1 MKVSSKE
8 KTLFLH
14 PQKDEKRRRKRVH
27 PKTKNQKPKTK
38 KKEISSSSSQKKREI
53 RENRELSDG
62 GRTLTGEKISLTKR
76 HSSAPTLSSSS
87 NRRHSFSLERTHAR
101 TPTSIVE
108 MMMMSS
114 SSVFGRPLSINNNNS
129 YCNNNINSAGS
140 TSTSKRYLCSNI
152 SAASKTQSVITKS
165 FPLRKQRYQKE
176 QQQQQKRGHIS
187 FRNAAV
193 AIPGI
198 FGEVEAPRPDVA
210 MPGKEDPWTDPKWKD
225 KRWTIYRD
233 VAYDLDPFFEKH
245 PGGNW
250 LLNLAI
256 GRDSTALL
264 ESYHLR
270 PEVAV
275 ARFRMLPVLK
285 DFPVEAVPK
294 SPRPNDSPLYNS
306 IRIRVRTELFP
317 EEGKNKHRQGGDFA
331 TCVILGFA
339 VFAYSIYYAFP
350 SVLTGAL
357 LGLSGAWIGLT
368 VQHCANHG
376 AMSPSPLVNNLLGLT
391 DDLIGGSSLMWRYH
405 HQVSH
410 HIHCNDNALDQD
422 VFTSMPLIRFD
433 ARRERKWFHK
443 FQHLYMFLAFPLM
456 QVVFQVGDIVG
467 LFTKD
472 TEGAKLHGATALE
485 LSTVII
491 GKIAHFGLLLA
502 PLANHATSTV
512 LAAVASF
519 IVVQGMVLACTFAV
533 SHNVAEAKVPEDTGG
548 EAWER
553 DWGIQQLVTSADWG
567 GRIGNFFTGGLNL
580 QVEHHMFPAICFV
593 HYPAIAKIVREE
605 AAKFGINYASY
616 RTLPGIFM
624 QFIKFM
630 KDMGTADQIGDITT
644 VRHRNNELALQV
656 DIAKTS
662 MNSQANVDI
671 GSDSQS
677 IQRNLARRMFNLQ

>member
-1 MKVSSKE
+1 VIAK
-8 KTLFLH
+8 
-14 PQKDEKRRRKRVH
+14 
-27 PKTKNQKPKTK
+27 
-38 KKEISSSSSQKKREI
+38 
-53 RENRELSDG
+53 
-62 GRTLTGEKISLTKR
+62 
-76 HSSAPTLSSSS
+76 
-87 NRRHSFSLERTHAR
+87 
-101 TPTSIVE
+101 SI
-108 MMMMSS
+108 
-114 SSVFGRPLSINNNNS
+114 
-129 YCNNNINSAGS
+129 
-140 TSTSKRYLCSNI
+140 
-152 SAASKTQSVITKS
+152 TQ
-165 FPLRKQRYQKE
+165 QQ
-176 QQQQQKRGHIS
+176 QQQQQKRGRAS
-187 FRNAAV
+187 LKNAAV
-193 AIPGI
+193 AIPGV
-198 FGEVEAPRPDVA
+198 FGKVEAPRPDVA
-210 MPGKEDPWTDPKWKD
+210 IPGKEDPWTDPKWKE

-306 IRIRVRTELFP
+306 IRTRVRTELFP

-350 SVLTGAL
+350 SLLAGAL

-376 AMSPSPLVNNLLGLT
+376 AMSPSPVVNNLLGLT

-422 VFTSMPLIRFD
+422 VFTAMPLLRFD

-443 FQHLYMFLAFPLM
+443 FQHLYLFLAFPLL
-456 QVVFQVGDIVG
+456 QVAFQVGDIVG

-485 LSTVII
+485 LSTVVI

-502 PLANHATSTV
+502 PLANHATSAV
-512 LAAVASF
+512 LAGIASF
-519 IVVQGMVLACTFAV
+519 VAVQGMVLACTFAV

-553 DWGIQQLVTSADWG
+553 DWGVQQLVTSADWG
-567 GRIGNFFTGGLNL
+567 GRIGNFFHRWVEFASGAPLVPGDLLRPLPSHCENCQRRGGKVWRELCEL
-580 QVEHHMFPAICFV
+580 PHVAGYIHPVYEICER
-593 HYPAIAKIVREE
+593 Y
-605 AAKFGINYASY
+605 
-616 RTLPGIFM
+616 
-624 QFIKFM
+624 
-630 KDMGTADQIGDITT
+630 GDC
-644 VRHRNNELALQV
+644 
-656 DIAKTS
+656 
-662 MNSQANVDI
+662 
-671 GSDSQS
+671 
-677 IQRNLARRMFNLQ
+677 

>member
-1 MKVSSKE
+1 
-8 KTLFLH
+8 
-14 PQKDEKRRRKRVH
+14 
-27 PKTKNQKPKTK
+27 
-38 KKEISSSSSQKKREI
+38 
-53 RENRELSDG
+53 
-62 GRTLTGEKISLTKR
+62 
-76 HSSAPTLSSSS
+76 
-87 NRRHSFSLERTHAR
+87 
-101 TPTSIVE
+101 
-108 MMMMSS
+108 MMMMRCSS
-114 SSVFGRPLSINNNNS
+114 NSAFSSRSLSINNNRNS
-129 YCNNNINSAGS
+129 RGGS
-140 TSTSKRYLCSNI
+140 TSTSTGRKKRVIFMNVLTPEEETSP
-152 SAASKTQSVITKS
+152 SSSSSSKR
-165 FPLRKQRYQKE
+165 RKQTRGVIAKSITQQQ
-176 QQQQQKRGHIS
+176 QQQQQKRGRAS
-187 FRNAAV
+187 LKNAAV
-193 AIPGI
+193 AIPGV
-198 FGEVEAPRPDVA
+198 FGKVEAPRPDVA
-210 MPGKEDPWTDPKWKD
+210 IPGKEDPWTDPKWKE

-306 IRIRVRTELFP
+306 IRTRVRTELFP

-350 SVLTGAL
+350 SLLAGAL

-376 AMSPSPLVNNLLGLT
+376 AMSPSPVVNNLLGLT

-422 VFTSMPLIRFD
+422 VFTAMPLLRFD

-443 FQHLYMFLAFPLM
+443 FQHLYLFLAFPLL
-456 QVVFQVGDIVG
+456 QVAFQVGDIVG

-485 LSTVII
+485 LSTVVI

-502 PLANHATSTV
+502 PLANHATSAV
-512 LAAVASF
+512 LAGIASF
-519 IVVQGMVLACTFAV
+519 VAVQGMVLACTFAV

-553 DWGIQQLVTSADWG
+553 DWGVQQLVTSADWG

-580 QVEHHMFPAICFV
+580 QVEHHLFPAICFV

-605 AAKFGINYASY
+605 AAKFGVNYASY
-616 RTLPGIFM
+616 RTLPGIFI
-624 QFIKFM
+624 QFMKFV

-662 MNSQANVDI
+662 MNSQANAAADGVD
-671 GSDSQS
+671 SWS